1 MKRTKPKIKHGGY
14 KPARLT
20 PLTPEAR
27 RRKAQW
33 LAAHRLYLF
42 RLLMNEA
49 ER

>member
-1 MKRTKPKIKHGGY
+1 VKRRKPDKRSGY
-14 KPARLT
+14 KPTPLK